1 MTSLSVPRDK
11 QYHWG
16 PTKALDL
23 CIPAPSVS
31 PDTDNS
37 TVLQLFSKNKELV
50 SLPVVENGRPF
61 GLISRHIFMSQMSRP
76 FYHELYDKKSCIAFM
91 DKNPLIIDAASPL
104 SDVADQTVITGDKS
118 LTDGYIITEDERYI
132 GIGLG
137 IDLIKAVSDMHSQQ
151 HQQIMQSIEYARVLQ
166 EAMLT
171 TSRQSMSGSLTDWC
185 MVWEPR
191 DCVGGDCYYF
201 KAYKNGWLAVV
212 ADCTGH
218 GVPGAFMTL
227 IFASALEQ
235 ALTQHGPEMPDLL
248 LQAINRH
255 IKNTLGQ
262 GNGGRQ
268 HPSSNDGCDAILI
281 FCDTTKNTIVWASA
295 HMSAFLVK
303 QQASQVEILA
313 ADRMGVGYTDTP
325 YDYCWPCHQLT
336 LDNNDLF
343 FTTTDGLTDQIG
355 GERKTM
361 FGKRRLQELLLRYQ
375 DQPMQAFAS
384 HLLQKHMDYQ
394 GDQVRRDDLT
404 FWGFRHCST
413 LT

>member
-1 MTSLSVPRDK
+1 MTSLSVSRD
-11 QYHWG
+11 QNYLWG

-23 CIPAPSVS
+23 CIPVPVVS
-31 PDTDNS
+31 PATDNAA
-37 TVLQLFSKNKELV
+37 VLQLFSKNKELV

-91 DKNPLIIDAASPL
+91 DKNPLIVDAASSL
-104 SDVADQTVITGDKS
+104 NDVAAQTVIIGDKS
-118 LTDGYIITEDERYI
+118 LTDGFIITENERYI

-151 HQQIMQSIEYARVLQ
+151 HLQIMQSIEYARVIQ

-171 TSRQSMSGSLTDWC
+171 TSRRAMSGSLTDWC
-185 MVWEPR
+185 LIWEPR

-201 KAYKNGWLAVV
+201 KTYQNGWLAVV

-235 ALTQHGPEMPDLL
+235 ALTQHGPEMPDRL
-248 LQAINRH
+248 LQSINRH
-255 IKNTLGQ
+255 IKDTLGQ
-262 GNGGRQ
+262 RSEKRHQ
-268 HPSSNDGCDAILI
+268 PASNDGCDAILI
-281 FCDTTKNTIVWASA
+281 FCDTTKNTLVWASA
-295 HMSAFLVK
+295 HMAAFVLK
-303 QQASQVEILA
+303 QRTGQLEVLA
-313 ADRMGVGYTDTP
+313 ADRTGVGYTDTP
-325 YDYCWPCHQLT
+325 YDYRWPCHRLA
-336 LDNNDLF
+336 LDDNDLF

-355 GERKTM
+355 GERQTM
-361 FGKRRLQELLLRYQ
+361 FGKRRLQALLLSQRQ
-375 DQPMQAFAS
+375 RPMQALAEQ
-384 HLLQKHMDYQ
+384 LLQTHRDYQ

-413 LT
+413 LI

>member
-1 MTSLSVPRDK
+1 MTSLSVSRDQ
-11 QYHWG
+11 QYLWG
-16 PTKALDL
+16 PATALDL
-23 CIPAPSVS
+23 CIPAPHVS
-31 PDTDNS
+31 PDTDNA

-50 SLPVVENGRPF
+50 SLPVVEDGRPF

-118 LTDGYIITEDERYI
+118 LTDGFIIMENERYI

-137 IDLIKAVSDMHSQQ
+137 IDLIKAVSEMHSQQ

-262 GNGGRQ
+262 RSERRQ
-268 HPSSNDGCDAILI
+268 QPSSNDGCDAILI
-281 FCDTTKNTIVWASA
+281 FCDTTKNTLVWASA
-295 HMSAFLVK
+295 HMCAFLVK
-303 QQASQVEILA
+303 QQAAQVEILA

-336 LDNNDLF
+336 LDSNDLF

-361 FGKRRLQELLLRYQ
+361 FGKRRLQKILLHYQ
-375 DQPMQAFAS
+375 DQPMPAFAN
-384 HLLQKHMDYQ
+384 HLLKKHMDYQ